1 MPPVQLAVELPTMHV
16 DPPEQFV
23 GADAVAEIARAAEE
37 AGYAACF
44 VTDHPA
50 GDATWLDTGGHHALD
65 PLVTLAF
72 AAAATTRLRLLTHV
86 YILAYRNP
94 FLTAKGTLT
103 LDVLSGGRLILG
115 VAAGY
120 LRPEF
125 GALGVD
131 FDERNE
137 LVDEALE
144 VIPLAWSGQDVAY
157 QGRHFRARGV
167 RMRPTPVSR
176 PHPPI
181 WMGGNSRIAI
191 RRAVESCQGWAPFP
205 SAGIARASKTAE
217 VAGLDD
223 LRPRIAYARAHAGA
237 IGRTEP
243 LDICWSA
250 GSGADAT
257 HLDRLAAE
265 GITWATIGFPAKDR
279 RGYIDALRRYADQV
293 R

>member
-1 MPPVQLAVELPTMHV
+1 MTRVQLAVDLPTMHV
-16 DPPEQFV
+16 DPPGEFV
-23 GADAVAEIARAAEE
+23 GPEAVAEIARAAED
-37 AGYAACF
+37 AGYDACF

-86 YILAYRNP
+86 FILAYRNP

-131 FDERNE
+131 FDERND

-144 VIPLAWSGQDVAY
+144 VIKLAWSGQDVAY

-167 RMRPTPVSR
+167 RMRPAPVS
-176 PHPPI
+176 PPI

-217 VAGLDD
+217 VADLDD
-223 LRPRIAYARAHAGA
+223 LRPRIAYARAHAEA

-250 GSGADAT
+250 GAGADAA
-257 HLDRLAAE
+257 HLERLAAE

-279 RGYIDALRRYADQV
+279 RTHIDALRRYADQL

>member
-1 MPPVQLAVELPTMHV
+1 MTRVQLAVDLPTMHV
-16 DPPEQFV
+16 DPPGEFV
-23 GADAVAEIARAAEE
+23 GPEAVAEIARAAED
-37 AGYAACF
+37 AGYDACF

-86 YILAYRNP
+86 FILAYRNP

-125 GALGVD
+125 GVLGVD
-131 FDERNE
+131 FDERND

-144 VIPLAWSGQDVAY
+144 VIKLAWSGQDVAY

-167 RMRPTPVSR
+167 RMRPAPVS
-176 PHPPI
+176 PPI

-217 VAGLDD
+217 VADLDD
-223 LRPRIAYARAHAGA
+223 LRPRIAYARAHAEA

-250 GSGADAT
+250 GAGADAA
-257 HLDRLAAE
+257 HLERLAAE

-279 RGYIDALRRYADQV
+279 RTYIDALRRYADQL

>member
-1 MPPVQLAVELPTMHV
+1 
-16 DPPEQFV
+16 V
-23 GADAVAEIARAAEE
+23 GPDAVAEIARAAED
-37 AGYAACF
+37 AGYDACF

-86 YILAYRNP
+86 FILAYRNP

-131 FDERNE
+131 FDERND

-144 VIPLAWSGQDVAY
+144 VIKLAWSGQDVAY

-167 RMRPTPVSR
+167 RMRPAPVS
-176 PHPPI
+176 PPI

-217 VAGLDD
+217 VADLDD
-223 LRPRIAYARAHAGA
+223 LRPRIAYARAHAEA

-250 GSGADAT
+250 GAGADAA
-257 HLDRLAAE
+257 HLERLAAE

-279 RGYIDALRRYADQV
+279 RTYIDALRRYADQL

>member
-1 MPPVQLAVELPTMHV
+1 MTRVKLAVDLPTMHV
-16 DPPEQFV
+16 DPPGEFV
-23 GADAVAEIARAAEE
+23 GPDAVAEIARAAED
-37 AGYAACF
+37 AGYDACF

-86 YILAYRNP
+86 FILAYRNP

-131 FDERNE
+131 FDERND

-144 VIPLAWSGQDVAY
+144 VIKLAWSGQDVAY

-167 RMRPTPVSR
+167 RMRPAPVS
-176 PHPPI
+176 PPI

-217 VAGLDD
+217 VADLDD
-223 LRPRIAYARAHAGA
+223 LRPRIAYARAHAEA

-250 GSGADAT
+250 GAGADAA
-257 HLDRLAAE
+257 HLERLAAE

-279 RGYIDALRRYADQV
+279 RTYIDALRRYADQL

>member
-1 MPPVQLAVELPTMHV
+1 MTRVQLAVDLPTMHV
-16 DPPEQFV
+16 DPPGEFV
-23 GADAVAEIARAAEE
+23 GPEAVAEIARAAED
-37 AGYAACF
+37 AGYDACF

-86 YILAYRNP
+86 FILAYRNP

-131 FDERNE
+131 FDERND

-144 VIPLAWSGQDVAY
+144 VIKLAWSGQDVAY

-167 RMRPTPVSR
+167 RMRPAPVS
-176 PHPPI
+176 PPI

-217 VAGLDD
+217 VADLDD
-223 LRPRIAYARAHAGA
+223 LRPRIAYARAHAEA

-250 GSGADAT
+250 GAGADAA
-257 HLDRLAAE
+257 HLERLAAE

-279 RGYIDALRRYADQV
+279 RTYIDALRRYADQL